1 MSAPTLTIP
10 RFNPVMAPVR
20 RKRVLLVDSSRT
32 KRDLRSA
39 TMRRLGAEV
48 DCAADVSEARCWWRP
63 NLYDLVLIHMD
74 DAAKSRD
81 KFCEDIRSFMPTQ
94 PIMFLVGGPE
104 YLASSPSADHQ
115 ISAQEEAAEQGL
127 FNHSKPPLSRNDA
140 EQRWGILEACR
151 RISEVRLAL
160 DARSKAI
167 RDRPLPRRD
176 SELRH
181 RNGVDGSGTLAEH
194 TTENLNS
201 ETEETQ

>member
-1 MSAPTLTIP
+1 MNSPTTTLFTLP
-10 RFNPVMAPVR
+10 ALPAKK
-20 RKRVLLVDSSRT
+20 KRVLLIDSSRA
-32 KRDLRSA
+32 KRDLRSE
-39 TMRRLGAEV
+39 TMRRLGVDV

-63 NLYDLVLIHMD
+63 NLYDLVLIQMD

-81 KFCEDIRSFMPTQ
+81 KFCEGVRNFMPTQ

-104 YLASSPSADHQ
+104 YLASSPNADRE
-115 ISAQEEAAEQGL
+115 ISAHDNGVESASL
-127 FNHSKPPLSRNDA
+127 DPVKPPLFSRDGA

-181 RNGVDGSGTLAEH
+181 GNEAEGSPGTLIK
-194 TTENLNS
+194 
-201 ETEETQ
+201 

>member
-1 MSAPTLTIP
+1 MSAPTFTLSHS
-10 RFNPVMAPVR
+10 NPAIAAAKK
-20 RKRVLLVDSSRT
+20 KRVLLVDSSRA
-32 KRDLRSA
+32 KRDLRSE

-74 DAAKSRD
+74 DAKRRD
-81 KFCEDIRSFMPTQ
+81 KFCEDIRNFMPTQ

-104 YLASSPSADHQ
+104 YLASSPNADHD
-115 ISAQEEAAEQGL
+115 ISPEDEVESALFEQVKAPSAKHGV
-127 FNHSKPPLSRNDA
+127 

-151 RISEVRLAL
+151 KISEVRLAL
-160 DARSKAI
+160 DARTKAI

-181 RNGVDGSGTLAEH
+181 GNGANGSGTLAELG
-194 TTENLNS
+194 EKLSS
-201 ETEETQ
+201 ETEEIQ